1 MNRLQGRSG
10 SGELRKDL
18 ASTVAMA
25 VPGKLNEVR
34 MQQLI
39 KTFAVLASIEAMEF
53 NLQAPQP
60 PKQIA
65 AGRHDA

>member
-1 MNRLQGRSG
+1 
-10 SGELRKDL
+10 
-18 ASTVAMA
+18 MA